1 MVPRPAAMTPRNS
14 FVRRETSGLIA
25 GEAGAMPD
33 LPETT
38 WVKITGKPSF
48 PIEKGRRISI
58 LKAAK
63 IEKTKPPEETM
74 LY

>member
-1 MVPRPAAMTPRNS
+1 
-14 FVRRETSGLIA
+14 
-25 GEAGAMPD
+25 MPD